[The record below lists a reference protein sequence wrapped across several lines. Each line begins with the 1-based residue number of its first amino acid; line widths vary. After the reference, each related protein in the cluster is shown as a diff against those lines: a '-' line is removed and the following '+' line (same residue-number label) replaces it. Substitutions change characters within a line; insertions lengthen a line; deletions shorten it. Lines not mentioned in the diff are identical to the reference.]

1 MARGDLRVRSII
13 DTNPK
18 TVALTGNNTVFIK
31 YQSTVEIIMDFA
43 GDAPIDLTTCIIR
56 NGNESQYAAL
66 TADGAGVI
74 ATFQSIE
81 SDTFVIAATDSEGNY
96 INKTVP
102 VEMVE
107 YIKLTCNASA
117 ANIDASGKATFMC
130 SGSYFSGSFGAQSNT
145 LRVQYVYRAK
155 DGTWSGAYDM
165 TVTFN
170 GNSYAAIATRSDLD
184 YEKTYE
190 FMFIAEDKFYRRGTN
205 SGDVMSK
212 PIFHWG
218 KNDVTFEKPVCFN
231 DGIEV
236 NEINGNPVAF
246 PEYGTWTPGFSASC
260 EFMKRQGWYSK
271 IGNVVTVGFYMKVNC
286 LSAGVIILVSGLPYT
301 PSTSAA
307 GGGMCSGATV
317 SAGFNFQCFVAETSG
332 FVSTR
337 VQACNNTTSGALATS
352 ASGITTATGEIT
364 LSGTITYM
372 TN

>member
-18 TVALTGNNTVFIK
+18 SVALTGDNSVFIK

-96 INKTVP
+96 IHKTVP

-107 YIKLTCNASA
+107 YINLTCNASK
-117 ANIDASGKATFMC
+117 ANIDASGNATFMC
-130 SGSYFSGSFGAQSNT
+130 TGSYFNGSFGAQSNT
-145 LRVQYVYRAK
+145 LKFECMYREK
-155 DGTWSGAYDM
+155 GGTWISVYDID
-165 TVTFN
+165 VTIG
-170 GNSYAAIATRSDLD
+170 GNTYVATAKCYDLD
-184 YEKTYE
+184 YEKAYE
-190 FMFIAEDKFYRRGTN
+190 FVFVAEDKFFRRGMT

-218 KNDVTFEKPVCFN
+218 RDDVTFEKPVCFN

-236 NEINGNPVAF
+236 DKINGNPVAF

-260 EFMKRQGWYSK
+260 EFKTRQGWYSK
-271 IGNVVTVGFYMKVNC
+271 SGDVVTVGFYMKVDC
-286 LSAGVIILVSGLPYT
+286 LSAGVMIFVTGLPYT
-301 PSTSAA
+301 PMFSAA

-317 SAGFNFQCFVAETSG
+317 SGNNNFQCFVAETSG
-332 FVSTR
+332 VISTR
-337 VQACNNTTSGALATS
+337 VQACDGTSGGTLTTSG
-352 ASGITTATGEIT
+352 SGLFSRVGEMT

-372 TN
+372 I